1 MAKISTDQ
9 PLVPS
14 VLDRLLDFDRS
25 AREEPPKSQV
35 QVLAELRESVRRDL
49 TDMLNTH
56 ARCRSW
62 PEELAELDRSILST
76 GIPDAGTADLAREQG
91 RRDLARSIERT
102 IRQFEPRF
110 KTVKV
115 VLLEN
120 ADALDRTLRFR
131 IEALLHAYPAPEPI
145 AFDSALQPITG
156 NYSVKSSSR

>member
-1 MAKISTDQ
+1 MAKIATDQ

-14 VLDRLLDFDRS
+14 VLDRLLDFDRTVQ
-25 AREEPPKSQV
+25 EEAAKSQV

-49 TDMLNTH
+49 VDLLNSH

-62 PEELAELDRSILST
+62 APELADLDSSLLNC
-76 GIPDAGTADLAREQG
+76 GIPDAGTAELAREQG
-91 RRDLARSIERT
+91 RRDLARQIERT

-120 ADALDRTLRFR
+120 ADSLDRTLRFR
-131 IEALLHAYPAPEPI
+131 IEALLHAYPAPEPVV
-145 AFDSALQPITG
+145 FDSALQPITG
-156 NYSVKSSSR
+156 NYSVQNGTR